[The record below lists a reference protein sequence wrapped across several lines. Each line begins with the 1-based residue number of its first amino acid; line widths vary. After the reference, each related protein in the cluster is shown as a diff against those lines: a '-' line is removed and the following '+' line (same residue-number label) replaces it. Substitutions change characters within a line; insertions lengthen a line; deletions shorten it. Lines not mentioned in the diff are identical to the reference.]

1 MVQPAPTS
9 SRGFL
14 PRELNILYAYVLA
27 LICVRCLAQLSRR
40 SLPNSSGV
48 KNHPGHIFKKFWR
61 ANPNILNQISSNKNH
76 VILISRGWRKVYRGM
91 EKWAKSQLKDG
102 ENEVCLKEEVRH
114 RKKITFLEDG
124 WLWWRITGGLTDFM
138 RQILQDFTRHVQAV
152 QS

>member
-14 PRELNILYAYVLA
+14 PRTEYTLCIRIECLYVWDVL
-27 LICVRCLAQLSRR
+27 LSSH

-48 KNHPGHIFKKFWR
+48 KNHPGHFLSSGGPIQTYWTRIFQLTK
-61 ANPNILNQISSNKNH
+61 SH
-76 VILISRGWRKVYRGM
+76 VILISKGVGEKFTGDGKVSEVIKGWGGMRYVWKRK
-91 EKWAKSQLKDG
+91 
-102 ENEVCLKEEVRH
+102 VRH

-124 WLWWRITGGLTDFM
+124 WLWWRITDGLTDFM
-138 RQILQDFTRHVQAV
+138 QQILQDFTRHVQAV